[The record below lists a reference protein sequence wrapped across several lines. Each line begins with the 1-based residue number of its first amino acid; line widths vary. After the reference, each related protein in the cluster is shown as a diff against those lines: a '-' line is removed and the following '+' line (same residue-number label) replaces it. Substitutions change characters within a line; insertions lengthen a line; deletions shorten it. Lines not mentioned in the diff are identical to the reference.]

1 VAIDLIARPS
11 GSESPG
17 QEQQGCL
24 SVVCDAPAPAIKSI
38 AISGAMIRASL
49 EDGTFMEIGELTDSM
64 RLDVERCAICIVIE
78 MNGDAVV
85 ASRQV
90 DFR

>member
-1 VAIDLIARPS
+1 VAIDLIARPYD
-11 GSESPG
+11 SEDGDPK
-17 QEQQGCL
+17 GCL
-24 SVVCDAPAPAIKSI
+24 SIVCDAPAPAIKSI
-38 AISGAMIRASL
+38 ATSGAMVRASL

-78 MNGDAVV
+78 MDGDAVV

>member
-1 VAIDLIARPS
+1 MV
-11 GSESPG
+11 
-17 QEQQGCL
+17 
-24 SVVCDAPAPAIKSI
+24 
-38 AISGAMIRASL
+38 RASL

-64 RLDVERCAICIVIE
+64 RLDVERCEICIVIE
-78 MNGDAVV
+78 MDGDAVV

>member
-1 VAIDLIARPS
+1 
-11 GSESPG
+11 
-17 QEQQGCL
+17 
-24 SVVCDAPAPAIKSI
+24 
-38 AISGAMIRASL
+38 MIRASL